1 VTDPGTPRRHGRHA
15 PSSEGSGGVP
25 PFYWV
30 STGRGSEPGRP
41 APRRAEERYGSSRY
55 DAPAP
60 PAARSWD
67 DAPAYDAPAYGASAY
82 DGSSYDAAS
91 YDARTDGYGSAAP
104 SSWAGDP
111 TTAGLR
117 RVSGVLDR
125 PADETGPIVEPEWWS
140 HYPGDEIPA
149 EHAPRHSS
157 DHLRTTEVPLPP
169 LPSGA
174 WERLTPRF
182 DADDEATRAQPL
194 LYASARQPGAG
205 EPGRPAPE
213 QYGDH
218 QYGDHQ
224 YGDHQYGD
232 QQYGDHGYGDHGY
245 GDHGYGDQQDGDHG
259 YGDHGYDAHGYPE
272 HPSEAHDPAHDA
284 EPAEEHVEPAPAAW
298 DQTGGLEVIG
308 AHVEEAESRRRRRRR
323 RPAGD
328 DAHRS
333 DGHAAEA
340 HGPAEED
347 GAGSG
352 RHADPR
358 GAVHEADHGAGR
370 HQPAPDDDDIP
381 LKPYDPRAA
390 RARRRRRPLAVLM
403 SLVVLAGLVFG
414 IVVGGQAL
422 LRVIDPASRDFTG
435 QGTGSIE
442 IRVRDGDTL
451 SDIARTLVDAGV
463 IASIGPFVDAAE
475 LDPAAM
481 SIQPGVYGLRE
492 QMSGQAALELLLD
505 PSSRLLSRVTIPE
518 GFTLQA
524 TLQRIADGTGTPI
537 EELTAAAAD
546 PAALG
551 APAYTNGQLE
561 GFLFPATYDFE
572 PDMTAQQML
581 QQLVARFVEMAESLQ
596 LEQRAAALGLTP
608 HDVVTV
614 ASMVESETLLDE
626 ERPDVAQVIYNR
638 LARGMP
644 LGIDATLAYGL
655 GKNGNDLTV
664 SDLQTDSPYNT
675 RTRAGLPPTPISAP
689 GEESLEAALSP
700 TTGNLL
706 YYVLESED
714 GAHFFT
720 ADPAEFEAAR
730 QRCADAGLG
739 CGG

>member
-1 VTDPGTPRRHGRHA
+1 V
-15 PSSEGSGGVP
+15 
-25 PFYWV
+25 
-30 STGRGSEPGRP
+30 
-41 APRRAEERYGSSRY
+41 
-55 DAPAP
+55 
-60 PAARSWD
+60 
-67 DAPAYDAPAYGASAY
+67 
-82 DGSSYDAAS
+82 
-91 YDARTDGYGSAAP
+91 
-104 SSWAGDP
+104 
-111 TTAGLR
+111 
-117 RVSGVLDR
+117 
-125 PADETGPIVEPEWWS
+125 
-140 HYPGDEIPA
+140 
-149 EHAPRHSS
+149 
-157 DHLRTTEVPLPP
+157 
-169 LPSGA
+169 
-174 WERLTPRF
+174 
-182 DADDEATRAQPL
+182 
-194 LYASARQPGAG
+194 
-205 EPGRPAPE
+205 
-213 QYGDH
+213 
-218 QYGDHQ
+218 
-224 YGDHQYGD
+224 
-232 QQYGDHGYGDHGY
+232 
-245 GDHGYGDQQDGDHG
+245 
-259 YGDHGYDAHGYPE
+259 
-272 HPSEAHDPAHDA
+272 
-284 EPAEEHVEPAPAAW
+284 W

-308 AHVEEAESRRRRRRR
+308 AHVEEVEFRRARRRGRRAARR
-323 RPAGD
+323 DLPRHDAGL
-328 DAHRS
+328 A
-333 DGHAAEA
+333 GTGEPAAEE
-340 HGPAEED
+340 PR
-347 GAGSG
+347 AGSG

-370 HQPAPDDDDIP
+370 HDAPQSDDDIP

-390 RARRRRRPLAVLM
+390 RARRRRRPLAVLV
-403 SLVVLAGLVFG
+403 SLVVLAGLAVG

-422 LRVIDPASRDFTG
+422 LRVIDPSSRDFTG
-435 QGTGSIE
+435 QGSGSID

-475 LDPAAM
+475 QDPAAM

-492 QMSGQAALELLLD
+492 QMSGQAALDLLLD
-505 PSSRLLSRVTIPE
+505 PAARLLSRVTIPE

-524 TLQRIADGTGTPI
+524 TLQRIAEGTGTPI

-581 QQLVARFVEMAESLQ
+581 QQLVARFVQTAGTLQ

-614 ASMVESETLLDE
+614 ASMIESETRLDE

-689 GEESLEAALSP
+689 GEESLAAALAPS
-700 TTGNLL
+700 TGTLL

-720 ADPAEFEAAR
+720 DDPAEFEAAR